1 MVEQK
6 VRRRREFQAGSWVRM
21 GDGQRWMFPDPPS
34 LGTDREYDALI
45 RCLLEAEDKEEAR
58 RIELALGILLLSRNY
73 DPQPSEYEAAFN
85 FGAYK
90 ATRSAAQAAIPEL
103 IYDDL
108 EKRCIECVP
117 RQSPITSIRAGF
129 GTLRHCS
136 TPARA
141 IPLADRSLR
150 SPRQPKA
157 TLLFANAPPAHLVV
171 QEVAKTPRVDFDT
184 GRDIVDDQ
192 PDDDHS
198 IGINQP
204 PLAVDLGGAEK
215 AGGGISDYLRAPE
228 VAARTQ
234 RTARGRTTRC
244 AGCCQPPTAQERG

>member
-90 ATRSAAQAAIPEL
+90 ATRSAAQAAISEL
-103 IYDDL
+103 IYNDL

-117 RQSPITSIRAGF
+117 QQSPITSIRAVF
-129 GTLRHCS
+129 GTLRALFNSCA
-136 TPARA
+136 ARF
-141 IPLADRSLR
+141 R
-150 SPRQPKA
+150 SPIAPCVHPASPKRPSFSR
-157 TLLFANAPPAHLVV
+157 TLPQLTSLS
-171 QEVAKTPRVDFDT
+171 K
-184 GRDIVDDQ
+184 
-192 PDDDHS
+192 
-198 IGINQP
+198 
-204 PLAVDLGGAEK
+204 K
-215 AGGGISDYLRAPE
+215 
-228 VAARTQ
+228 
-234 RTARGRTTRC
+234 
-244 AGCCQPPTAQERG
+244 